1 MTLKQLKQFR
11 RDIVRLKSDTENII
25 SQLVADFKQNAAV
38 SILTEDIVSTL
49 FTAKL
54 NKSDSLTNNG
64 FSAVNGKKY
73 YVQELETKHVLNHY
87 KTKEIDSV
95 GERFLSDIESALG
108 YDSDF
113 IHIQI
118 NIADNEKSLKIF
130 YRIDL

>member
-25 SQLVADFKQNAAV
+25 SQLVADFKQNAAI
-38 SILTEDIVSTL
+38 SILTEDAVSTL

-64 FSAVNGKKY
+64 FSEHNGKNY
-73 YVQELETKHVLNHY
+73 YVQELETKHVLKHY
-87 KTKEIDSV
+87 KTKAIDSV

-118 NIADNEKSLKIF
+118 NTADNEKSLKIF